1 MSPTRVTTDMVVK
14 FDVFEGEVSYTSGL
28 LLGAACEAEAAG
40 DTGRARVLHA
50 AMQEVSRDNRDVD
63 IKQIDAKTADLRRL
77 RQEMLS

>member
-14 FDVFEGEVSYTSGL
+14 FDVFEG
-28 LLGAACEAEAAG
+28 
-40 DTGRARVLHA
+40 VLHA